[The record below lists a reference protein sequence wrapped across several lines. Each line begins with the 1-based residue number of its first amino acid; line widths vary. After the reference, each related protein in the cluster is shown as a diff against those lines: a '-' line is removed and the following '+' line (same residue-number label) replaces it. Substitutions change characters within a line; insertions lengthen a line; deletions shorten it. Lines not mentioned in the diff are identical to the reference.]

1 MQTQLAQS
9 VQLPVKENKMDF
21 NKLYSRIRDIDQGK
35 GSVISE
41 CGMMDSMM
49 DSAPQNVA
57 PPTPPVSMNMNLTAQ
72 GVDQIKE
79 ILSLMSQPEKAAAP
93 TPVEIPISTTAP
105 VSDKPVEVPPASDDP
120 LPKLGMKKPEEDISD
135 LMNLAGVA
143 FSKKEAA
150 DGESDSDTD
159 LGKMADEVRDMADE
173 LADVNSKEESYANEP
188 DEKYND
194 IDYMTKDLAG
204 GLNGPKG
211 TYPKVADA
219 DNPMQRVKESLRTQ
233 LDRRYREIKG
243 A

>member
-1 MQTQLAQS
+1 
-9 VQLPVKENKMDF
+9 MDF

-35 GSVISE
+35 RSVVSE

-49 DSAPQNVA
+49 DSTPQNAA
-57 PPTPPVSMNMNLTAQ
+57 PPIPPVSMSMNLNAQ

-79 ILSLMSQPEKAAAP
+79 ILSLMSQTQEKAAVP

-105 VSDKPVEVPPASDDP
+105 ASDKPADIPPASDDP

-135 LMNLAGVA
+135 LMNLAGVT
-143 FSKKEAA
+143 FGKKEAA
-150 DGESDSDTD
+150 DSDSGSKTE

-173 LADVNSKEESYANEP
+173 LADVNNKEESYANEP

-211 TYPKVADA
+211 TYPKVAGA
-219 DNPMQRVKESLRTQ
+219 DNPMQKVKESLRTQ
-233 LDRRYREIKG
+233 LDRRYRELKG
-243 A
+243 S